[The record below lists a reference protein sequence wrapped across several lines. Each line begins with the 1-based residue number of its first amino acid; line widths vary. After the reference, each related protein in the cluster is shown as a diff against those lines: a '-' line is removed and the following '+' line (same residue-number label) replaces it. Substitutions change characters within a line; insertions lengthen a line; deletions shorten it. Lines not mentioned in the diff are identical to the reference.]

1 MSIPGEQHFCARA
14 GARAGLEAV
23 LLGFNGRFFTGA
35 FLCLKKAILLIF
47 VQSDMGILIRF
58 DCKT

>member
-14 GARAGLEAV
+14 VARARLEAA

-35 FLCLKKAILLIF
+35 FLLLKKAMLLIF
-47 VQSDMGILIRF
+47 VQLDTVIVIRF
-58 DCKT
+58 DCET